1 MAKCQLHNATIEP
14 IQEDMR
20 KVEAKCEILM
30 TEVTIMKTQMSDIP
44 KAIAIL
50 GTVLGIVQVMAA
62 CILFFF
68 KH

>member
-1 MAKCQLHNATIEP
+1 M
-14 IQEDMR
+14 QEDIR
-20 KVEAKCEILM
+20 KIEAKAEILM

-44 KAIAIL
+44 KAITIL